1 MPLLEVE
8 GLTVRFGGLTAVN
21 GVSFAVA
28 EGAIVGLI
36 GPNGAGKTTCFNLIT
51 GFLPPSGGHVRF
63 DCRPLTGLPP
73 DRIARAGV
81 VRTFQKTSLFPRLS
95 VHDNVMIGQQA
106 RLTPRVWPALAR
118 TPAQRRELDA
128 LRRRADEMLALVM
141 MSAARDVEA
150 RALSYGEQRH
160 LAIAIALAS
169 RPALLLLDEPAAGL
183 TPAESRRLMDL
194 IEQIRREGITV
205 LLVEHDMKV
214 VMGICDRIV
223 VLDHGQ
229 KIAEG
234 APREIRADPEVI
246 RVYLGDAAVR
256 A

>member
-1 MPLLEVE
+1 VSLLEVE

-21 GVSFAVA
+21 GVSFAVDA
-28 EGAIVGLI
+28 GAIVGLI

-51 GFLPPSGGHVRF
+51 GFMPPSGGDVRF
-63 DCRPLTGLPP
+63 DGRRLTGLPP

-118 TPAQRRELDA
+118 TAAQRREMAA
-128 LRRRADEMLALVM
+128 LRERADEVLELVA
-141 MSAARDVEA
+141 MSAARDVPA
-150 RALSYGEQRH
+150 GALSYGEQRH

-194 IEQIRREGITV
+194 IDQIRRGGITV

-214 VMGICDRIV
+214 VMGICERIV

-234 APREIRADPEVI
+234 APWQIRADPEVI
-246 RVYLGDAAVR
+246 RVYLGDATARV
-256 A
+256 

>member
-1 MPLLEVE
+1 VSLLEVE

-21 GVSFAVA
+21 AVSFAVEA
-28 EGAIVGLI
+28 GTIVGLI
-36 GPNGAGKTTCFNLIT
+36 GPNGAGKTTCFSLIT

-63 DCRPLTGLPP
+63 RGRPLTGLPP
-73 DRIARAGV
+73 HLIARAGV
-81 VRTFQKTSLFPRLS
+81 ARTFQKTSLFPRLTVS
-95 VHDNVMIGQQA
+95 ENVMIGEQA
-106 RLTPRVWPALAR
+106 RLTPRVWSALAR
-118 TPAQRRELDA
+118 TPAQRRELA
-128 LRRRADEMLALVM
+128 EVRERANEVLDLVA
-141 MSAARDVEA
+141 MSALRDVEA

-183 TPAESRRLMDL
+183 TQAEARRLMDL
-194 IEQIRREGITV
+194 IERIRGGGVTV

-214 VMGICDRIV
+214 VMGICERIV

-234 APREIRADPEVI
+234 APRDIRQHPDVI
-246 RVYLGDAAVR
+246 RVYLGDATAR